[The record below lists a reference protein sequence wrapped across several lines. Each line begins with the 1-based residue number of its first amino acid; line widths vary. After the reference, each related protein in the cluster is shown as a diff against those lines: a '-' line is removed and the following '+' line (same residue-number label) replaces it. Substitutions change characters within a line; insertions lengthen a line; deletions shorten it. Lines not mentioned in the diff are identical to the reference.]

1 MRVRDTGGDVGR
13 DRRLERAHRCTL
25 WCVQAAFYAAGSVSD
40 GAHCVPHTRPDAG
53 DSTATRSLIRDT
65 TRSHAVRCLCT
76 AHFYK
81 STAKGAP
88 SPTTIDT
95 LPEDYQLRSL
105 VRATW
110 SKSK

>member
-65 TRSHAVRCLCT
+65 TRSHAVRPART
-76 AHFYK
+76 VHFLWSTDARKFK
-81 STAKGAP
+81 STYT
-88 SPTTIDT
+88 S
-95 LPEDYQLRSL
+95 LPVGLK
-105 VRATW
+105 VIW
-110 SKSK
+110 